1 MVYPYGIDMRAR
13 ILDGTK
19 NVFDAECDDGLV
31 RSCAIKGKVLKSESR
46 YYNPLAPGDV
56 VNLDDA
62 TLEEGKAQILSV
74 EPRRNEFVRWNI
86 KRRLPQL
93 LAANLDYLILVTTP
107 DEPPFRPRFIDR
119 ALAQA
124 EYENITPVIVCN
136 KYDLPAAKEEL
147 FSDMVEAWEKVGY
160 QVLKISA
167 KTGEGMVELA
177 ELLKDRTSAF
187 VGQSG
192 VGKSSII
199 NVLDNSVVLRTGS
212 LSQKYGRGTHTTTKG
227 SLMHI
232 QLSEGLTGGV
242 KGVRADIIDTPGVRR
257 FLLHDISCENIALYF
272 REFKPFLG
280 KCAFGMSCSHIGEE
294 GCAVKQAVQAGHI
307 SPLRYDSW
315 LRIYSEQRSG
325 RFED

>member
-1 MVYPYGIDMRAR
+1 MRAR

-19 NVFDAECDDGLV
+19 NVYDAECDDGLV
-31 RSCAIKGKVLKSESR
+31 RSCVIKGKVLKSEGR
-46 YYNPLAPGDV
+46 YYNPIAPGDV
-56 VNLDDA
+56 VNLDDG

-86 KRRLPQL
+86 KRRAPQL

-124 EYENITPVIVCN
+124 EREKIEPVIVCN
-136 KYDLPAAKEEL
+136 KYDLGAAKDGL
-147 FSDMVEAWEKVGY
+147 FVDMVEAWEKVGY
-160 QVLKISA
+160 QLLRVSA

-177 ELLKDRTSAF
+177 GLLKDRTSAF

-192 VGKSSII
+192 VGKSSLI
-199 NVLDNSVVLRTGS
+199 NVLDNSVVLKTGS

-242 KGVRADIIDTPGVRR
+242 KGVGADIIDTPGVRR
-257 FLLHDISCENIALYF
+257 FLLHDVSCDDIAFYF
-272 REFKPFLG
+272 REFRPFLG
-280 KCAFGMSCSHIGEE
+280 KCGYGMSCSHLSED
-294 GCAVKQAVQAGHI
+294 GCAIKQAVRDGSI
-307 SPLRYDSW
+307 SPLRYESW
-315 LRIYSEQRSG
+315 LRIYSEQKSG